1 MEIILALILSI
12 SAEYGVP
19 SGFVQAIV
27 QVESEF
33 NCNAINRSNK
43 NGTVDYGLMQL
54 NSSWFTDEN
63 WREPEVNLRA
73 GIRHIKWLMETHS
86 GTSWWALAISYNA
99 GSSWLINNHDPPKDS
114 VLYADKVMEEWEK
127 IEKNRPI
134 MVRR

>member
-27 QVESEF
+27 KVESEF
-33 NCNAINRSNK
+33 DCNAINRSNR

-54 NSSWFTDEN
+54 NSSWFNDEN
-63 WREPEVNLRA
+63 WRDPEVNLRA
-73 GIRHIKWLMETHS
+73 GIQHIKGLMKVHS
-86 GTSWWALAISYNA
+86 GTSWWALAVSYNA
-99 GSSWLINNHDPPKDS
+99 GCSWLVNRHEPPRAS
-114 VLYADKVMEEWEK
+114 LEYADKVMEEWEK

>member
-33 NCNAINRSNK
+33 DCNAINRSNK

-54 NSSWFTDEN
+54 NSSWFDDEN
-63 WREPEVNLRA
+63 WRDPETNLRA
-73 GIRHIKWLMETHS
+73 GIKHIKKLMDIHK
-86 GTSWWALAISYNA
+86 GTSWWALAVSYNA
-99 GSSWLINNHDPPKDS
+99 GHSWLVNNHEPPRASLD
-114 VLYADKVMEEWEK
+114 YADEIMRKWEELEK
-127 IEKNRPI
+127 CRPI
-134 MVRR
+134 IVK